1 MPKSYKTC
9 EIMQQ
14 AKYITVEQIENGL
27 DHNAVKDYAWILHDK
42 DILENGELK
51 EPHYHIMIRF
61 KDSVPTQSICN
72 WFNIKENY
80 IERIKGRFADAL
92 AYLTHKNK
100 PEKYQYLDEEVKS
113 NFDFQKEVESATKK
127 QSYDKRRQEIIE
139 QIQQGVIR
147 EYNYTKHITAEEYDR
162 YKRNIDNAFK
172 YRIDALEG
180 VERNMECI
188 FIYGDSGAGK
198 TTYAKQLADNK
209 GYSYYVSSGSND
221 VLDNYKGQDCIIL
234 DDLRPSCM
242 NLSDLLKM
250 LDNHTAST
258 VKSRFKNKVLECKMI
273 IITTTLPI
281 DTFFNNVFSEE
292 KETVIQLKRRCKMY
306 IHLTVERMYVNLYQ
320 EKSRQ
325 YMQIAEYE
333 NPIALQF
340 RAKDMTQD
348 EALEYVENF
357 LGETLNGVKKIR
369 ENQGDFMIDENHNIV
384 F

>member
-1 MPKSYKTC
+1 MAKTYKNC
-9 EIMQQ
+9 EISQQ
-14 AKYITVEQIENGL
+14 LDYMSEEDIIKGL
-27 DHNAVKDYAWILHDK
+27 DHNAIKDYAYILHDK
-42 DILENGELK
+42 DVLEDGTPK
-51 EPHYHIMIRF
+51 KPHWHIMIRF
-61 KDSVPTQSICN
+61 KNSVPDTSICN
-72 WFNIKENY
+72 WFNIKPNY
-80 IERIKGRFADAL
+80 IENVHTKFDYAI
-92 AYLTHKNK
+92 AYLTHKIAPN
-100 PEKYQYLDEEVKS
+100 KYQYLEENVKS
-113 NFDFQKEVESATKK
+113 NFDFKKAIEKVEKK
-127 QSYDKRRQEIIE
+127 KTYDQRRQEIIE
-139 QIQQGVIR
+139 QIQQGIIR

-198 TTYAKQLADNK
+198 TTYAKQLAENK

-306 IHLTVERMYVNLYQ
+306 IHLTVDKMYVSLYQ

-340 RAKDMTQD
+340 KAKDMTQD
-348 EALEYVENF
+348 EALQYVENF
-357 LGETLNGVKKIR
+357 LGETLSGVKKIR
-369 ENQGDFMIDENHNIV
+369 ENQGEFMIDENHNIV